1 MNVRAWLAPGPPIVP
16 FPPKT
21 EPCGRIDVF
30 VPPNGEG
37 DAPGALKAFGCV
49 LVPKGELVVEA
60 PNAEGE
66 TTGAPKGDAGAAPK
80 APAGLPNAPGLL
92 PPPKAPPP
100 PKPAEN
106 VMLSGTRASKCDES
120 FRIGLFLSYCFTTVR
135 SHARQRVLSPRVH
148 ISRLKL
154 FLGVMH
160 MHGTVS
166 CIYTPE
172 SLLPRRPSFDRRS
185 LSPFPASLEL
195 ASAFSRSSAAQAS
208 LSLFER
214 NRYDVAESDTPLP
227 SKCSSSRSPR
237 RGAHLRGRLD

>member
-66 TTGAPKGDAGAAPK
+66 ATGAPKGDAGAAPK

-106 VMLSGTRASKCDES
+106 VMLSGTRASKCVEIFELVFFS
-120 FRIGLFLSYCFTTVR
+120 SKYPTGNPRIDHDVR
-135 SHARQRVLSPRVH
+135 SHNSSKFSSLAKKPRILAVLDKEDMRFEGRGGPRVK
-148 ISRLKL
+148 I
-154 FLGVMH
+154 F
-160 MHGTVS
+160 
-166 CIYTPE
+166 
-172 SLLPRRPSFDRRS
+172 
-185 LSPFPASLEL
+185 EL
-195 ASAFSRSSAAQAS
+195 ADSKDPSLGFSEEFFRIFSIFFHFFPFFHKLTSQTFFTDGAQI
-208 LSLFER
+208 LLHFH
-214 NRYDVAESDTPLP
+214 V
-227 SKCSSSRSPR
+227 
-237 RGAHLRGRLD
+237 